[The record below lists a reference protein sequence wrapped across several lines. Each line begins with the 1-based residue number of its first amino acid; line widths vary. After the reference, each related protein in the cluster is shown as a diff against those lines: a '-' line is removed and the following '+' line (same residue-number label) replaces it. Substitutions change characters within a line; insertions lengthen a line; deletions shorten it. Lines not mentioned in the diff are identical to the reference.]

1 MKVDVYL
8 YATLSKYLPADASN
22 RGATLDVGEK
32 SRIRD
37 VVHHLEIPEKRIK
50 LIFVNG
56 VHARMDTLLA
66 EGDRVGMF
74 PPVGG
79 G

>member
-8 YATLSKYLPADASN
+8 YATLSQYLPADASD
-22 RGATLDVGEK
+22 RGTTLDVGEK
-32 SRIRD
+32 ACIRD
-37 VVHHLEIPEKRIK
+37 VVHRLEIPEKSIK

-56 VHARMDTLLA
+56 VHAWMDSLLA